1 MSGEHVHDDHHDHE
15 GHINTIAPFVFSLA
29 SAIMFI
35 GLVMAT
41 AGENSG
47 YWLSLIHILT
57 LPTICSV

>member
-1 MSGEHVHDDHHDHE
+1 MSGEHGHDDHHDHE

-41 AGENSG
+41 AGEIQVIGS
-47 YWLSLIHILT
+47 YAYLYLLE
-57 LPTICSV
+57 